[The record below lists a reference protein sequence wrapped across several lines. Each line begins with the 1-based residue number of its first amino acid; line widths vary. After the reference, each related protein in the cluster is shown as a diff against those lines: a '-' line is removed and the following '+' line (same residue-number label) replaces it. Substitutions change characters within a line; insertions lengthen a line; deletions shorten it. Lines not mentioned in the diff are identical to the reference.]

1 MENKELIFSVTRKDF
16 EITHFSGSGA
26 GGQHRNKHQ
35 NCVRIKHKETG
46 IITTGQE
53 ERSLKQNEKNAF
65 LRMTEHLGFK
75 NWLRLKIAEAV
86 VKNSGAPVQLD
97 IGTIVEE
104 QMKSSNLKIEIKDEK
119 GEWIDDGR

>member
-1 MENKELIFSVTRKDF
+1 
-16 EITHFSGSGA
+16 
-26 GGQHRNKHQ
+26 
-35 NCVRIKHKETG
+35 
-46 IITTGQE
+46 
-53 ERSLKQNEKNAF
+53 
-65 LRMTEHLGFK
+65 
-75 NWLRLKIAEAV
+75 LRLKIAEAV